1 MKNLPQIGN
10 ILIGFLLGVI
20 SVGVINLVTS
30 PPRGRPIELNP
41 PPTPSPIRVHVN
53 GAIENPGVYTLPADA
68 ITQDAIDAAGGVSDG
83 AYLDNIN
90 LASQLKDGAQIYVP
104 SLNENE
110 GETTLSS
117 SPTNPTHPRINI
129 NTAAASDLELLPGIG
144 PSLAQKIIEF
154 RQENGPFET
163 IEDLLDVSGI
173 GPSKLEEI
181 RDHVTIR

>member
-1 MKNLPQIGN
+1 
-10 ILIGFLLGVI
+10 
-20 SVGVINLVTS
+20 
-30 PPRGRPIELNP
+30 
-41 PPTPSPIRVHVN
+41 
-53 GAIENPGVYTLPADA
+53 
-68 ITQDAIDAAGGVSDG
+68 
-83 AYLDNIN
+83 
-90 LASQLKDGAQIYVP
+90 LKDGAQIYVP

-173 GPSKLEEI
+173 RPSKLEEI
-181 RDHVTIR
+181 RDHVTNR